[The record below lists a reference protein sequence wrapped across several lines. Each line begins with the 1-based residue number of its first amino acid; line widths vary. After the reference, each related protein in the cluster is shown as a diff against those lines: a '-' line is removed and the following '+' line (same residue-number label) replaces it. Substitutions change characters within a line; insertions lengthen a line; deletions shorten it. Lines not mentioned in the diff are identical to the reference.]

1 MRIIDTKSD
10 LGFKKVFG
18 ERPHLLI
25 SLLNNLL
32 PLSSPIISLEYLS
45 PELTPEQEDGKNTI
59 VDVRCTDTNGRHF
72 IVEMQVSKQ
81 AGFVKRVITNM
92 TKVYSRQLSKVEPY
106 TLAQP
111 VYSLNLLDHVLSSN
125 ETKWFHHYTLTE
137 RELHEDQ
144 IDDLNLILIEL
155 PKWKK
160 LNIFDLE
167 KPKDRWL
174 MYLSDPNM
182 FSEFLTEKELARY
195 NEISEAIEVLETK
208 NFTPQQIRGYE
219 LYLDNIRTYVGTMSE
234 AKREGREEGRLEG
247 KEEGKAE
254 GIEEGRNQ
262 IMDNTF
268 AILEELKNKG
278 LSMEQLAEKYNVNI
292 QYVQQLKRYSS

>member
-1 MRIIDTKSD
+1 
-10 LGFKKVFG
+10 
-18 ERPHLLI
+18 
-25 SLLNNLL
+25 
-32 PLSSPIISLEYLS
+32 
-45 PELTPEQEDGKNTI
+45 
-59 VDVRCTDTNGRHF
+59 
-72 IVEMQVSKQ
+72 
-81 AGFVKRVITNM
+81 M
-92 TKVYSRQLSKVEPY
+92 TKVYSRQLTKVEPY

-137 RELHEDQ
+137 RELHEDH
-144 IDDLNLILIEL
+144 IEYLNLIIIEL

-160 LNIFDLE
+160 MNKFDLE
-167 KPKDRWL
+167 KSKVRWL

-247 KEEGKAE
+247 KEEGRFELTRDMSLIVDELANNKIS
-254 GIEEGRNQ
+254 IEE
-262 IMDNTF
+262 IS
-268 AILEELKNKG
+268 I
-278 LSMEQLAEKYNVNI
+278 KYNVNI
-292 QYVQQLKRYSS
+292 DFVEKLYAAINKNK